1 MWNCSK
7 WKSVRYITTTTK
19 IMKKETKL
27 EQILLD
33 NILYIGEE
41 IPELLAKDKRPKFVV
56 LGTPQEIINETKSN
70 IKYYLYGLH
79 KSTFVFIFGV
89 LVGSF
94 LVWLVYYR

>member
-70 IKYYLYGLH
+70 IKYYLYGLN
-79 KSTFVFIFGV
+79 KSTFVFIF
-89 LVGSF
+89 
-94 LVWLVYYR
+94 